1 MKKIFEAVI
10 TAVFLVITGA
20 MLFIFPDSFLK
31 YVCFGVGGFLLALA
45 AIKLLIGL
53 ISGSLLF
60 RIFPVAFL
68 GIAGICLIKYHTA
81 LLEVIPVIAGICF
94 LLYDLLKLFLAF
106 RIRAVF
112 PKAFLPMFV
121 PAAIGVAIALAII
134 ILNSLIPSLVVKCL
148 GVLLIYNGIDSVF
161 SAVVK
166 KKKDDAQKQ
175 DDKRPGVIEADFEEK
190 D

>member
-1 MKKIFEAVI
+1 M
-10 TAVFLVITGA
+10 
-20 MLFIFPDSFLK
+20 
-31 YVCFGVGGFLLALA
+31 
-45 AIKLLIGL
+45 
-53 ISGSLLF
+53 
-60 RIFPVAFL
+60 
-68 GIAGICLIKYHTA
+68 
-81 LLEVIPVIAGICF
+81 
-94 LLYDLLKLFLAF
+94 LYDLLKLFLAF

-134 ILNSLIPSLVVKCL
+134 ILNSLIPSLVVKFL

-166 KKKDDAQKQ
+166 KKKDDAQKK
-175 DDKRPGVIEADFEEK
+175 DDKRPGVIEAYFEEK